1 MKDLQ
6 KIYSAA
12 GRARAELEVQ
22 RLHAA
27 ATATDDSA
35 MWAAAPALLRD
46 LEHAGQLGTLPWH
59 RDALGALRDLGV
71 PDRAVAKLAGVSQK
85 RLSAFVTSR
94 APGLE
99 TMPVTAP
106 PAPTEAATRL
116 LRDSLRDLIFT
127 QQARIAGLQSSQKRQ
142 HFDAGDVAA
151 WLACEKLT
159 ELDRLAITRGL
170 GACRMSGL
178 AVADLARL
186 MNTSSAVMSARLS
199 VVPGSRPQDP
209 LIPRA

>member
-1 MKDLQ
+1 MKDTK
-6 KIYSAA
+6 KIFTAA
-12 GRARAELEVQ
+12 GRARAELER
-22 RLHAA
+22 RLQAA
-27 ATATDDSA
+27 ATTADDA
-35 MWAAAPALLRD
+35 EMWAAAPALLRD
-46 LEHAGQLGTLPWH
+46 LEYAGHLGTLQWH

-71 PDRAVAKLAGVSQK
+71 PDRAVAKLAGVSQN
-85 RLSAFVTSR
+85 RLDKFVSGR

-116 LRDSLRDLIFT
+116 MRQALAQLEFT
-127 QQARIAGLQSSQKRQ
+127 QKARIAGLQGSQEKG

-170 GACRMSGL
+170 GACCMAGL
-178 AVADLARL
+178 AVADVARL
-186 MNTSSAVMSARLS
+186 MDTSSTVMSARLA

-209 LIPRA
+209 LIPRV

>member
-1 MKDLQ
+1 MKDTK
-6 KIYSAA
+6 KILAA
-12 GRARAELEVQ
+12 AVRARAELEH
-22 RLHAA
+22 RLQAA
-27 ATATDDSA
+27 ATATDDSE

-46 LEHAGQLGTLPWH
+46 MEQAGHLGTLPWH

-116 LRDSLRDLIFT
+116 LRQALSQLEFT
-127 QQARIAGLQSSQKRQ
+127 QKARIAGLQGSQEKG

-159 ELDRLAITRGL
+159 ELDRLSITKGL

-178 AVADLARL
+178 AVADVARL
-186 MNTSSAVMSARLS
+186 MDTSSAVMSARLA

-209 LIPRA
+209 LIPRV

>member
-1 MKDLQ
+1 MKDTK
-6 KIYSAA
+6 KILNAA
-12 GRARAELEVQ
+12 GRARAELET

-27 ATATDDSA
+27 ATATDDSD

-46 LEHAGQLGTLPWH
+46 LEDAGQLGTLQWH
-59 RDALGALRDLGV
+59 RDALGALVDLGV
-71 PDRAVAKLAGVSQK
+71 PRRAVATLANVSEK
-85 RLSAFVTSR
+85 RLFKFVTSR

-99 TMPVTAP
+99 TVPVKAP

-116 LRDSLRDLIFT
+116 MRDSLNQLRFT
-127 QQARIAGLQSSQKRQ
+127 YVYRKAGIESSQDKP
-142 HFDAGDVAA
+142 HYDAGDVTS

-170 GACRMSGL
+170 GACRMAGL

-186 MNTSSAVMSARLS
+186 MDTSDAVMSARLA
-199 VVPGSRPQDP
+199 VVPGSRPLDP

>member
-1 MKDLQ
+1 MKDTKKL
-6 KIYSAA
+6 YSAA
-12 GRARAELEVQ
+12 GRARAELEQ
-22 RLHAA
+22 RLQAA
-27 ATATDDSA
+27 ANAIDGSE

-46 LEHAGQLGTLPWH
+46 MEQAGQLGTLQWH

-71 PDRAVAKLAGVSQK
+71 PRRAVATLANVSQD
-85 RLSAFVTSR
+85 RLRDFVDTR

-99 TMPVTAP
+99 TMPVAAP

-116 LRDSLRDLIFT
+116 LRQALSQLKFT
-127 QQARIAGLQSSQKRQ
+127 QQTRIAGLQGSQKKQ
-142 HFDAGDVAA
+142 HFDAGDVTA

-159 ELDRLAITRGL
+159 ELDRLAITKGL
-170 GACRMSGL
+170 GACRMAGL

-186 MNTSSAVMSARLS
+186 MGTSSTVMSARLA

>member
-1 MKDLQ
+1 MKDTK
-6 KIYSAA
+6 KILNAA
-12 GRARAELEVQ
+12 GRARAELEA

-27 ATATDDSA
+27 ATATDDSD

-46 LEHAGQLGTLPWH
+46 LEDAGHLGTLQWH
-59 RDALGALRDLGV
+59 RDALGALLEFGV
-71 PDRAVAKLAGVSQK
+71 PQRAVATLAGVSQN
-85 RLSAFVTSR
+85 RLDKFVNGR
-94 APGLE
+94 APGLK
-99 TMPVTAP
+99 TLPVTAP

-116 LRDSLRDLIFT
+116 MRDSLNRLRFT
-127 QQARIAGLQSSQKRQ
+127 YVYRKAGLQSSQEKQ
-142 HFDAGDVAA
+142 HFDAGDVTS

-170 GACRMSGL
+170 GACRMAGL

-186 MNTSSAVMSARLS
+186 MDTSNPVMSARLA
-199 VVPGSRPQDP
+199 VVPGSRPLDP

>member
-1 MKDLQ
+1 MKDTK
-6 KIYSAA
+6 KIFDAA
-12 GRARAELEVQ
+12 GRAREDLEM
-22 RLHAA
+22 RLQAA
-27 ATATDDSA
+27 ATAADDSA

-46 LEHAGQLGTLPWH
+46 MEDAGQLGTLQWH

-116 LRDSLRDLIFT
+116 LRDSLRDLIST
-127 QQARIAGLQSSQKRQ
+127 QRCRVRGIDISQNKA
-142 HFDAGDVAA
+142 HFDAGDVTS

-178 AVADLARL
+178 AVADVARL
-186 MNTSSAVMSARLS
+186 MGTSSTVMSARLA
-199 VVPGSRPQDP
+199 VVPGSRPLDP

>member
-1 MKDLQ
+1 MKDTK
-6 KIYSAA
+6 KIFTAA
-12 GRARAELEVQ
+12 GRARAELER
-22 RLHAA
+22 RLQAA
-27 ATATDDSA
+27 ANATDDSE

-46 LEHAGQLGTLPWH
+46 LEHAGHLGTLQWH
-59 RDALGALRDLGV
+59 RDALGALHGLGV
-71 PDRAVAKLAGVSQK
+71 PKRAVATLAGVSQN
-85 RLSAFVTSR
+85 RLDKFVNGR

-99 TMPVTAP
+99 TMPVAAP

-116 LRDSLRDLIFT
+116 MRQALAQLKFT
-127 QQARIAGLQSSQKRQ
+127 QQARIAGLQGSQKKQ

-159 ELDRLAITRGL
+159 ELDRLSITKGL
-170 GACRMSGL
+170 GACRMAGL

-186 MNTSSAVMSARLS
+186 MDTSDAVMSARLA
-199 VVPGSRPQDP
+199 VVPGSRPLDP

>member
-1 MKDLQ
+1 MKDVQ
-6 KIYSAA
+6 KIFNAA
-12 GRARAELEVQ
+12 GRARAELEH
-22 RLHAA
+22 RLQAAAA
-27 ATATDDSA
+27 ATDDAA

-46 LEHAGQLGTLPWH
+46 LEDAGHLGTLQWH
-59 RDALGALRDLGV
+59 RDALGALRGLGV
-71 PDRAVAKLAGVSQK
+71 PERAVAKLAGVSQE
-85 RLSAFVTSR
+85 RLPKFVETR

-116 LRDSLRDLIFT
+116 MRDSLAQLRFT
-127 QQARIAGLQSSQKRQ
+127 YAYRKAGIESSQKRQ

-159 ELDRLAITRGL
+159 ELDRLSITKGL

-178 AVADLARL
+178 AVADVARL
-186 MNTSSAVMSARLS
+186 MGTSDAVMSARLA
-199 VVPGSRPQDP
+199 VVPGCRPLDP

>member
-1 MKDLQ
+1 MKDTK
-6 KIYSAA
+6 KIFDAA
-12 GRARAELEVQ
+12 GRAREDLEM
-22 RLHAA
+22 RLQAA
-27 ATATDDSA
+27 ATAADDSA

-46 LEHAGQLGTLPWH
+46 MEQAGHLGTLPWH

-127 QQARIAGLQSSQKRQ
+127 QQVRIAGIKRSKNKS
-142 HFDAGDVAA
+142 HFDAGDMTA

-159 ELDRLAITRGL
+159 ELDRLSITKGL
-170 GACRMSGL
+170 GACRMAGL
-178 AVADLARL
+178 AVADVARL
-186 MNTSSAVMSARLS
+186 MDTSDAAMSARLAF
-199 VVPGSRPQDP
+199 VPGCRPLDP

>member
-1 MKDLQ
+1 MKDVQ

-12 GRARAELEVQ
+12 GRARAELEH
-22 RLHAA
+22 RLQAA

-46 LEHAGQLGTLPWH
+46 LEDAGYLGTLQWH
-59 RDALGALRDLGV
+59 RDAVGALLDFGV
-71 PDRAVAKLAGVSQK
+71 PKRAVATLAGVSQE
-85 RLSAFVTSR
+85 RLFKFVTSC
-94 APGLE
+94 APGLK
-99 TMPVTAP
+99 TVPVKAP

-116 LRDSLRDLIFT
+116 MRQALAQLNFT
-127 QQARIAGLQSSQKRQ
+127 QEARIAGLQGSQEKG

-159 ELDRLAITRGL
+159 ELDRLAITKGL
-170 GACRMSGL
+170 GACRMGGL

-186 MNTSSAVMSARLS
+186 MGTSSAVLSARLA
-199 VVPGSRPQDP
+199 VVPGSRPLDP

>member
-12 GRARAELEVQ
+12 GRARAELEH
-22 RLHAA
+22 RLQAA
-27 ATATDDSA
+27 ATAADDSA

-46 LEHAGQLGTLPWH
+46 LEDAGQLGTLQWH
-59 RDALGALRDLGV
+59 RDALGALIGFKV
-71 PDRAVAKLAGVSQK
+71 PERAVAKLAGVSEK
-85 RLSAFVTSR
+85 RLSKFVTSR
-94 APGLE
+94 APGLK
-99 TMPVTAP
+99 TLPVTAP

-116 LRDSLRDLIFT
+116 MRQALAQLNFT
-127 QQARIAGLQSSQKRQ
+127 QEARIAGLQGSQEKG

-170 GACRMSGL
+170 GACRMAGL

-186 MNTSSAVMSARLS
+186 RGTSDAVMSARLAL
-199 VVPGSRPQDP
+199 VPGSRPQDP
-209 LIPRA
+209 LIPRV